1 MTKDPARSRP
11 LSANVKRLMRASR
24 MAPKNP
30 DVVKMARNF
39 EARDYVYCDMQGSIF
54 MEAALKGR
62 PMVEFAPLW
71 MNSQMAG
78 IFDVSFAAAGGM
90 ETDRFANLLKIPLL
104 LKTPEKIVDT
114 LYWVD
119 MVVRD
124 QENKAMALYQAMAS
138 LPSGE
143 VPDMSALKLPPAITG
158 STTKLLS
165 DRTALTQNAEQ
176 TQSDA
181 QTPGVDKEGKR
192 KFPPPSEYHVEQGEP
207 ADVSEMEYA
216 YWLGFVYRCECLMH
230 EESSHMVYGAF
241 DEAFMWRY
249 YQEYLTKDMAPKDLA
264 ETALTICKEI
274 DEILVTKIWSAQ
286 EA

>member
-11 LSANVKRLMRASR
+11 LSANVKRLMKASR
-24 MAPKNP
+24 MSPENP
-30 DVVKMARNF
+30 DVIKMARNF

-54 MEAALKGR
+54 MEAAMKGR
-62 PMVEFAPLW
+62 PMTEFAPLW

-78 IFDVSFAAAGGM
+78 IFDVSFGAAGGM

-124 QENKAMALYQAMAS
+124 QENKAMALYQAMMS

-143 VPDMSALKLPPAITG
+143 APDMSSLKLPPAITG
-158 STTKLLS
+158 AIAAIKEKAPTM
-165 DRTALTQNAEQ
+165 LTDDTSAPKEQNEEQAE
-176 TQSDA
+176 
-181 QTPGVDKEGKR
+181 KR
-192 KFPPPSEYHVEQGEP
+192 KIPPPSEYHVPQGES
-207 ADVSEMEYA
+207 ADLSGMEYA
-216 YWLGFVYRCECLMH
+216 YWLGFIYRCESLMH

-241 DEAFMWRY
+241 DEAFMWKY
-249 YQEYLTKDMAPKDLA
+249 YQQYLARDIAQKDLA
-264 ETALTICKEI
+264 ETALEICKDI
-274 DEILVTKIWSAQ
+274 DKILVTQIWMAQ
-286 EA
+286 EI

>member
-11 LSANVKRLMRASR
+11 LSANVKRLMKASR
-24 MAPKNP
+24 MSPENP
-30 DVVKMARNF
+30 DVIKMARNY

-54 MEAALKGR
+54 MEAAMKGR
-62 PMVEFAPLW
+62 PMTEFAPLW

-78 IFDVSFAAAGGM
+78 IFDVSFGAAGGM

-124 QENKAMALYQAMAS
+124 QENKAMALYQAMMS

-143 VPDMSALKLPPAITG
+143 APDMSSLKLPPAITG
-158 STTKLLS
+158 AIAAIK
-165 DRTALTQNAEQ
+165 EK
-176 TQSDA
+176 A
-181 QTPGVDKEGKR
+181 QTMLTDDTSTPTEQNEEQEEKR
-192 KFPPPSEYHVEQGEP
+192 KIPPPSEYHVPQGEP
-207 ADVSEMEYA
+207 ADLSGMEYA
-216 YWLGFVYRCECLMH
+216 YWLGFIYRCESLMH

-241 DEAFMWRY
+241 DEAFMWKY
-249 YQEYLTKDMAPKDLA
+249 YQQYLTRDIAQKDLA
-264 ETALTICKEI
+264 ETALEICKDI
-274 DEILVTKIWSAQ
+274 DKILVTQIWMAQ
-286 EA
+286 EI

>member
-11 LSANVKRLMRASR
+11 LSANVKRIMKAAR
-24 MAPKNP
+24 MSPENP
-30 DVVKMARNF
+30 DVVKMARPF

-54 MEAALKGR
+54 MEAAMKGR
-62 PMVEFAPLW
+62 PMEEFAPLW

-124 QENKAMALYQAMAS
+124 QENKAMALYQAMMS

-143 VPDMSALKLPPAITG
+143 APDMSSLKLPPAITG
-158 STTKLLS
+158 AIAAIKEK
-165 DRTALTQNAEQ
+165 APAMLTDGTSAPTEQ
-176 TQSDA
+176 S
-181 QTPGVDKEGKR
+181 EGQEEKR
-192 KFPPPSEYHVEQGEP
+192 QIPPPSEYHVPQGDP
-207 ADVSEMEYA
+207 ADLSGMEYA
-216 YWLGFVYRCECLMH
+216 YWLGFIYRCESLMH

-241 DEAFMWRY
+241 DEAFMWKY
-249 YQEYLTKDMAPKDLA
+249 YQQYLTRDIAQKDLA
-264 ETALTICKEI
+264 ETALEICKDI
-274 DEILVTKIWSAQ
+274 DKILVTQIWMAQ
-286 EA
+286 EI